1 MKEIMERRSVRAYTS
16 QPVPD
21 ESLQRLLKAAMRAPS
36 AGNSQPWEFVVI
48 RDRNTLDA
56 IQTFHPYAAA
66 LQTAPCA
73 IVVCGNLPRQI
84 FPDYWVQDCSAATEN
99 ILLEAVHL
107 GLGAV
112 WMGLYPMQER
122 VSDMSQLLEL
132 PETVVPL
139 CVIAVGFPAQ
149 DAPPVDTFHP
159 EYVHFDRWDQY

>member
-1 MKEIMERRSVRAYTS
+1 MKEIMERRSVRTYTS

-48 RDRNTLDA
+48 RDRNMLDA
-56 IQTFHPYAAA
+56 IRIFHPYAAA
-66 LQTAPCA
+66 LRTAPCA
-73 IVVCGNLPRQI
+73 IVVCGNLLRQI
-84 FPDYWVQDCSAATEN
+84 FPGYWVQDCSAATEN

-112 WMGLYPMQER
+112 WMGLHPTQER
-122 VSDMSQLLEL
+122 VSDMSQLLGL

-149 DAPPVDTFHP
+149 EPSPIDTFHP